1 MHQYLFGIHRR
12 RAVRNET
19 MLNGCGR
26 AVVID
31 SSLDGQQ
38 SAGKT
43 VASKRS
49 AASTKPDTPA
59 KKPGAYLVL
68 LYL

>member
-1 MHQYLFGIHRR
+1 
-12 RAVRNET
+12 